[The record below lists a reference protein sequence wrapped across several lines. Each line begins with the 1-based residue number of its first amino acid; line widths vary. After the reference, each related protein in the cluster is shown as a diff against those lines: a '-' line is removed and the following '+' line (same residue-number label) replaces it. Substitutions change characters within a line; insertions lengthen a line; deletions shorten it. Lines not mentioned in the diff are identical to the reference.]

1 MQILIK
7 RNIKILGKEN
17 IVKFI
22 YNVELEQNRMGFKNF
37 DMGNEEELISEL
49 ITNLTDEF
57 FLKINKPLYLAL
69 SIYFFSNIKKLD
81 EISYENENYISIISK
96 KDIN

>member
-49 ITNLTDEF
+49 ITNLNDEF

>member
-81 EISYENENYISIISK
+81 KISYENENYISIISK